1 MSIENNIKKE
11 IITHYKGVHVEFVQI
26 SDDYLMMK
34 VYTQMHKYPFI
45 AKRILD
51 KYKEIRAVH
60 FTGALEDFYTRETL
74 RWVGYKMK

>member
-11 IITHYKGVHVEFVQI
+11 IITLYKGVHVGFVQI
-26 SDDYLMMK
+26 SDDYLMIK
-34 VYTQMHKYPFI
+34 VYFQMHKYPFI

>member
-11 IITHYKGVHVEFVQI
+11 IITHYKGVRLEFVQI

-34 VYTQMHKYPFI
+34 VHTQMHKYPFI